1 MRADTYTYD
10 VAVKCKN
17 GKTVMFKTVAESK
30 WEAEERTHMKFIV
43 EQPNRTAYK
52 AKRNYAKVKQTIRGV
67 L

>member
-43 EQPNRTAYK
+43 EQPDRTAYK
-52 AKRNYAKVKQTIRGV
+52 AKRNYAKVRQMVGGV